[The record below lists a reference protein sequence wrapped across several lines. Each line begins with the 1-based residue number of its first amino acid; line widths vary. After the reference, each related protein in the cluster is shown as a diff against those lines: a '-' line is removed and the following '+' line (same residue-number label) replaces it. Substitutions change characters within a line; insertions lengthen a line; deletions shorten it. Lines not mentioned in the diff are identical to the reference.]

1 MQDEVDY
8 SRFYYKQKDRQE
20 HAFPE
25 GETPEPEPV
34 GMPVK
39 RRKRRKGGKAFFT
52 MVSVVLMFALVFFV
66 ADFFGKGF
74 LTDAIQNALSGETY
88 EYYFVAVPASSRNVA
103 YASSL
108 EARQGGGGGYIIGAD
123 GYYVAYSVYT
133 DKTTA
138 LAVQTKNRTSE
149 IYSVKY
155 RSKDKLARKTDDLIQ
170 SLEKSVS
177 GWEKGI
183 KSEADVGA
191 VLREQ
196 KDNFT
201 SLAGEYTDKKLSLI
215 ELITEGLEDF
225 SLSAAE
231 KKTQLSRLR
240 YFMCCVVTSAK
251 DVFS

>member
-1 MQDEVDY
+1 MDY
-8 SRFYYKQKDRQE
+8 SRFYYSSKDRQE
-20 HAFPE
+20 RTFSVE
-25 GETPEPEPV
+25 ETPAQKADLS
-34 GMPVK
+34 PVK
-39 RRKRRKGGKAFFT
+39 KRRHKRGKGGKIFFT
-52 MVSVVLMFALVFFV
+52 VFAVILCFVLVFFA

-74 LTDAIQNALSGETY
+74 LTDAVQKALSGETY

-108 EARQGGGGGYIIGAD
+108 ESRQGGGGGYIIGAD
-123 GYYVAYSVYT
+123 EYYVAYSVYT

-170 SLEKSVS
+170 SLEKSIS
-177 GWEKGI
+177 DWEKGT
-183 KSEADVGA
+183 KSEADVSA
-191 VLREQ
+191 VMRQQ
-196 KDNFT
+196 KEIFT

-215 ELITEGLEDF
+215 ELITEGLDGF
-225 SLSAAE
+225 SLSAVE
-231 KKTQLSRLR
+231 KITQLSQLR